1 MKKFHKMS
9 AAVLMLMV
17 AGVST
22 LAGCAFKGDTA
33 VDAAASHAVE
43 DTADTAKPTPK
54 PETTNR
60 TATEESAAETSAP
73 AEADKQTEQDKAKPD
88 TAHDAADTAA
98 KAENTAAKP
107 APATLA
113 AKPCTQAAAP
123 AVVSDSAAAQT
134 VGQSTQRYTF
144 TVRNHPATCT
154 EVGYDEHICAE
165 WGGANYNDNYQPATG
180 HDWGEGVVTKA
191 ATYTAKGEKTFT
203 CKICGATRTEEL
215 PELDKTYH
223 VQKIVAPTCMSE
235 GYTIYE
241 CNEKPGL
248 TYKADYTAKLPHSYD
263 EGVVTKEPTIYA
275 PGERLF
281 TCKDCGTTRTEGI
294 PMLEKTWHKGETV
307 APTCESGGYTLYIC
321 DQDESLTEQRD
332 QTAALGHDWGEGIVT
347 TAATCDADGKRTYT
361 CARDSATKT
370 EVIPALG
377 HDWGE
382 GIVTTAATCTTD
394 GERIYTCARDAAH
407 TKTEVIPATGHS
419 YDAGVVTKEP
429 TYKED
434 GMRTFTCTSC
444 GDTYTEVIPA
454 KQYTFTE
461 TVVAPTCTEQG
472 YTLHKCNEDDAHSY
486 KDNYQPATGHAWLET
501 TTPATCTEDG
511 HVDRMCTR
519 CGETQLVS
527 TLPKTGAHSWDAGI
541 VTTEPT
547 CSGTGVMTYTCTN
560 CGETKTET
568 IPAKGHHF
576 NGYGDSTGWCTNIN
590 NGEEC
595 DLSGD
600 YNHDAY
606 ISAVFADT
614 NAARTKYGLAP
625 LGYRSDLQYAA
636 DARANDLLYN
646 YLTYG
651 DWAGKYGV
659 HARPDGKSPAYAI
672 NDEDT
677 RRQMNG
683 ENAGLFPGL
692 FNSSLYV
699 ASWMNSDGH
708 RAAILGDS
716 DGIAI
721 GLTEYNGKIYAIQMF
736 LKTTPDWYAAETADT
751 VVATEDAAE
760 TESTDTAADT
770 VEVAAP
776 EEETPETVLAADAAQ
791 GVPDEELPAEDEL
804 DKDELDDEEAALDAD
819 AAAPADESSAPVED
833 TVPAYDQENEFD
845 DLMTDEEYFFMDEKR
860 PEDQPTLEVP
870 AESITDDLY
879 APADAEPAPEE
890 ETFVEEE
897 AFCDEPADDYA
908 EESFADE
915 APLFEDDSLL

>member
-1 MKKFHKMS
+1 
-9 AAVLMLMV
+9 
-17 AGVST
+17 
-22 LAGCAFKGDTA
+22 
-33 VDAAASHAVE
+33 
-43 DTADTAKPTPK
+43 
-54 PETTNR
+54 
-60 TATEESAAETSAP
+60 
-73 AEADKQTEQDKAKPD
+73 
-88 TAHDAADTAA
+88 
-98 KAENTAAKP
+98 
-107 APATLA
+107 
-113 AKPCTQAAAP
+113 
-123 AVVSDSAAAQT
+123 
-134 VGQSTQRYTF
+134 
-144 TVRNHPATCT
+144 
-154 EVGYDEHICAE
+154 
-165 WGGANYNDNYQPATG
+165 
-180 HDWGEGVVTKA
+180 
-191 ATYTAKGEKTFT
+191 
-203 CKICGATRTEEL
+203 
-215 PELDKTYH
+215 
-223 VQKIVAPTCMSE
+223 
-235 GYTIYE
+235 
-241 CNEKPGL
+241 
-248 TYKADYTAKLPHSYD
+248 
-263 EGVVTKEPTIYA
+263 
-275 PGERLF
+275 
-281 TCKDCGTTRTEGI
+281 
-294 PMLEKTWHKGETV
+294 
-307 APTCESGGYTLYIC
+307 
-321 DQDESLTEQRD
+321 
-332 QTAALGHDWGEGIVT
+332 
-347 TAATCDADGKRTYT
+347 
-361 CARDSATKT
+361 
-370 EVIPALG
+370 
-377 HDWGE
+377 
-382 GIVTTAATCTTD
+382 
-394 GERIYTCARDAAH
+394 
-407 TKTEVIPATGHS
+407 
-419 YDAGVVTKEP
+419 
-429 TYKED
+429 
-434 GMRTFTCTSC
+434 MRTFTCTSC

-560 CGETKTET
+560 CGGTKTET

-614 NAARTKYGLAP
+614 NAARTKYGLAS
-625 LGYRSDLQYAA
+625 LVYRSDLQYAA

-791 GVPDEELPAEDEL
+791 DVPDEELPAEDEL
-804 DKDELDDEEAALDAD
+804 DEDELDDEEAALDAD

-860 PEDQPTLEVP
+860 PEDQPTIEAP

-879 APADAEPAPEE
+879 APDDAEPAPEE
-890 ETFVEEE
+890 ETFAEEE
-897 AFCDEPADDYA
+897 AFCEEPADDYA

>member
-1 MKKFHKMS
+1 MKNFHKLS
-9 AAVLMLMV
+9 AAVLMLIV
-17 AGVST
+17 AGVSA
-22 LAGCAFKGDTA
+22 LAGCASKEVAT
-33 VDAAASHAVE
+33 VDVAASHAVE
-43 DTADTAKPTPK
+43 DTARPTPK
-54 PETTNR
+54 PESTNR
-60 TATEESAAETSAP
+60 TATAEAAAETPAP
-73 AEADKQTEQDKAKPD
+73 AETDKQTEQDEAEQGAAKPEANT
-88 TAHDAADTAA
+88 TAKAEDTAA
-98 KAENTAAKP
+98 QPAPAAPAAKP
-107 APATLA
+107 S
-113 AKPCTQAAAP
+113 TQAAAP
-123 AVVSDSAAAQT
+123 AVVTAPAAAAAQT
-134 VGQSTQRYTF
+134 AAQPTQQYTF
-144 TVRNHPATCT
+144 TVRSHPATCT
-154 EVGYDEHICAE
+154 EAGYDEHICAE
-165 WGGANYNDNYQPATG
+165 WGGANYNDNYRPAAG
-180 HDWGEGVVTKA
+180 HDWGEGVVTRA
-191 ATYTAKGEKTFT
+191 ATYTTKGEKTFT
-203 CKICGATRTEEL
+203 CKTCGATRTEEI
-215 PELDKTYH
+215 PALDKTYH
-223 VQKIVAPTCMSE
+223 VQQVVAPTCTSE

-241 CNEKPGL
+241 CNELPGL

-281 TCKDCGTTRTEGI
+281 TCKDCGATRTEGI

-307 APTCESGGYTLYIC
+307 APTCESGGYTVYIC

-332 QTAALGHDWGEGIVT
+332 QTAALGHDWGEGIIT
-347 TAATCDADGKRTYT
+347 TAATCDADGERSYT
-361 CARDSATKT
+361 CARDGAVKT

-382 GIVTTAATCTTD
+382 GVVTTAATCTTD
-394 GERIYTCARDAAH
+394 GERTYTCAHDAAH
-407 TKTEVIPATGHS
+407 TKTEAIPATGHS

-429 TYKED
+429 TYEED
-434 GMRTFTCTSC
+434 GMRTYTCASC

-461 TVVAPTCTEQG
+461 TVIAPTCTEQG

-527 TLPKTGAHSWDAGI
+527 TLPKTGEHSWDAGT

-547 CSGTGVMTYTCTN
+547 CSGTGVMTYTCTS

-576 NGYGDSTGWCTNIN
+576 NGYGDSTGWCTNVN

-600 YNHDAY
+600 YSHDAY

-614 NAARTKYGLAP
+614 NAARAKYGLAP
-625 LGYRSDLQYAA
+625 LVYRSDLQYAA

-659 HARPDGKSPAYAI
+659 HARPDGKNPCYAI

-699 ASWMNSDGH
+699 ASWMSSDGH

-736 LKTTPDWYAAETADT
+736 LKTTPDWYAAADT
-751 VVATEDAAE
+751 AAAAVTEDAAD
-760 TESTDTAADT
+760 TESTDTADT
-770 VEVAAP
+770 AAAP
-776 EEETPETVLAADAAQ
+776 AEEAPETALAADTAQ
-791 GVPDEELPAEDEL
+791 DIPDEDEL
-804 DKDELDDEEAALDAD
+804 DEDELDDEDADLDAD
-819 AAAPADESSAPVED
+819 TAAPADETPAPAED
-833 TVPAYDQENEFD
+833 AAPADSWEQAFED
-845 DLMTDEEYFFMDEKR
+845 SLTDEEYFFMDEKR
-860 PEDQPTLEVP
+860 PENQPTLEAP
-870 AESITDDLY
+870 ADSITDDLY
-879 APADAEPAPEE
+879 APDYAEPAPEE
-890 ETFVEEE
+890 EPFVEEE
-897 AFCDEPADDYA
+897 AFCDDYA

-915 APLFEDDSLL
+915 APLFEDDGLL

>member
-17 AGVST
+17 AGVSA

-33 VDAAASHAVE
+33 VDVAASHAVE

-60 TATEESAAETSAP
+60 TATEESAAETSAS

-107 APATLA
+107 APATLT

-165 WGGANYNDNYQPATG
+165 WGGANYNDNYQPAAG

-203 CKICGATRTEEL
+203 CKTCGATRTEEL

-263 EGVVTKEPTIYA
+263 EGVVTKESTIYA

-321 DQDESLTEQRD
+321 DQDENLTEQRD
-332 QTAALGHDWGEGIVT
+332 QTA
-347 TAATCDADGKRTYT
+347 
-361 CARDSATKT
+361 
-370 EVIPALG
+370 ALG

-527 TLPKTGAHSWDAGI
+527 TLPKTGAHSWDAGSA
-541 VTTEPT
+541 TTEPT

-625 LGYRSDLQYAA
+625 LAYRSDLQYAA

-770 VEVAAP
+770 VE
-776 EEETPETVLAADAAQ
+776 
-791 GVPDEELPAEDEL
+791 
-804 DKDELDDEEAALDAD
+804 AALDAD

-860 PEDQPTLEVP
+860 PEDQPTLEAP

-879 APADAEPAPEE
+879 APDDAEPAPEE
-890 ETFVEEE
+890 ETFAEEE
-897 AFCDEPADDYA
+897 AFCEEPADDYE